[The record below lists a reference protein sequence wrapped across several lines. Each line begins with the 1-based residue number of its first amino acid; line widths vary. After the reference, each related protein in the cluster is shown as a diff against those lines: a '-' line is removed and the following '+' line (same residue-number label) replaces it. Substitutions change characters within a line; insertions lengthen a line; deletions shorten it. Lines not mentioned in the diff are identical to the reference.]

1 MDKNMINIDE
11 LVKLRLSGGEEH
23 ERPGAWANMR
33 ELLDQKMPANKPAAA
48 YNWRRMLGVMT
59 GLALLGALSIGGYQ
73 VMSTKFANGN
83 AESGPVTASTA
94 AKAHHTNGA
103 GLIAANKPA
112 DNSTIANKN
121 TEANTSASPTNTSAK
136 PTNTS
141 ATNKSTSQKK
151 AVATSVASNNK
162 NSNSNNKPGVI
173 NQPAIAS
180 ANSNTSSSTKDVVN
194 NNQPATT
201 ANSAAPNATTAAN
214 NPEQATAD
222 NNPVVAASN
231 STSVASAN
239 NKAVSNSNN
248 TNTNTVN
255 ANSKPFNAPASGSAG
270 NKSIAS
276 DPQLDALAILSAAV
290 PDNTNTAKIKT
301 PAPLEPALPKD
312 SFRKMTVV
320 QRSVIN
326 PVAKTRTLI
335 TDTVSVE
342 RIAMDRQIS
351 DATAQQ
357 SQQALA
363 KANDPAAPVNPS
375 SSISLAAAK
384 ADAVAGEGF
393 VPLSNFKVKSRKT
406 SKWDAQGFREK
417 MQDVKFNL
425 AQIRFYPGVSAGY
438 SYMST
443 RNISGVQFGLFG
455 LVTFGEHWNAMTEI
469 KYSHRF
475 NSGSVLDDSY
485 SVIKPSGTGFLQSK
499 VENFFKFT
507 TLQSIEMPIALRYA
521 AGRLNL
527 FGGINMNYNFAVNA
541 EQITLK
547 PNDSAFTPTAA
558 PAWGNTRATV
568 TYDDFHPRFGIGY
581 LLGAGYEL
589 SPAIQLDLRATKNV
603 WDNATGAGA
612 EKVSRELFRAPA
624 FQVSIFY
631 RFSQRNQIP
640 KAK

>member
-83 AESGPVTASTA
+83 AESGPATANTA

-121 TEANTSASPTNTSAK
+121 TEANTSAPTTNTSAK

-239 NKAVSNSNN
+239 NKAASNSN
-248 TNTNTVN
+248 
-255 ANSKPFNAPASGSAG
+255 
-270 NKSIAS
+270 
-276 DPQLDALAILSAAV
+276 
-290 PDNTNTAKIKT
+290 NTNTAKIKT

>member
-23 ERPGAWANMR
+23 ERPGSWANMR
-33 ELLDQKMPANKPAAA
+33 ELLDQKMPANKSAAA

-83 AESGPVTASTA
+83 GQSGPATANTA
-94 AKAHHTNGA
+94 GTAPHSNGA
-103 GLIAANKPA
+103 GLMAANKPA
-112 DNSTIANKN
+112 DKSTLANNN
-121 TEANTSASPTNTSAK
+121 TEASTSVTTTKTSARGTS
-136 PTNTS
+136 TS
-141 ATNKSTSQKK
+141 ATNKTNSQTK
-151 AVATSVASNNK
+151 AGIGNK
-162 NSNSNNKPGVI
+162 
-173 NQPAIAS
+173 PAIAS
-180 ANSNTSSSTKDVVN
+180 ANSNASSSVKEVAN
-194 NNQPATT
+194 NNQPV
-201 ANSAAPNATTAAN
+201 TAAN
-214 NPEQATAD
+214 
-222 NNPVVAASN
+222 
-231 STSVASAN
+231 SVASNTTNAATNPAHPIVDNSPVATASNNTPVAAAN
-239 NKAVSNSNN
+239 NSIVSSNNN
-248 TNTNTVN
+248 TNTNNVN
-255 ANSKPFNAPASGSAG
+255 ANSNPVNAPASGSVS
-270 NKSIAS
+270 NKSIAN
-276 DPQLDALAILSAAV
+276 DPQLDALANLSAAV

-326 PVAKTRTLI
+326 PVAKTSTLI

-342 RIAMDRQIS
+342 RFAMDKQIS
-351 DATAQQ
+351 TATDQQ

-363 KANDPAAPVNPS
+363 RTNDPAAPVNPS

-384 ADAVAGEGF
+384 ADAGASEVF
-393 VPLSNFKVKSRKT
+393 VSLSNFKVKSRKT
-406 SKWDAQGFREK
+406 SKWDAQGFRDK

-475 NSGSVLDDSY
+475 NSGTVLDDSY
-485 SVIKPSGTGFLQSK
+485 SIIKPSGTGFLQSK

-527 FGGINMNYNFAVNA
+527 FGGINLNYNFAIDA
-541 EQITLK
+541 EQVTVYPDESAYAPTVNPNWADNKPTITY
-547 PNDSAFTPTAA
+547 N
-558 PAWGNTRATV
+558 
-568 TYDDFHPRFGIGY
+568 DFHSRFAMGY

-603 WDNATGAGA
+603 WDNAKRVGA
-612 EKVSRELFRAPA
+612 EQVSQQLFRAPT